1 VKGVNKIIIFEVYL
15 KNIVGPM
22 DFNSI
27 EYMIIVRFI
36 KGFCLIV
43 VLNTD
48 FEAFVKNWCFGDTKR
63 IIEAANK
70 LVYFAYLNRILNN
83 L

>member
-1 VKGVNKIIIFEVYL
+1 MEGANKIVNFEVYL
-15 KNIVGPM
+15 KNIAGPM

-36 KGFCLIV
+36 VGFCLIV
-43 VLNTD
+43 VLNTN
-48 FEAFVKNWCFGDTKR
+48 FKAFVKDCCFKDTKC
-63 IIEAANK
+63 IIEATNK